1 MPHLVSH
8 ITQVFSVHHK
18 LGMMIYNRHALELAH
33 NFFAHTA
40 GSLFFSIPH
49 SRTRALAARS
59 PHTCIF
65 PF

>member
-1 MPHLVSH
+1 M
-8 ITQVFSVHHK
+8 HHK